1 MTTALRN
8 TYSARLII
16 NIDEFHADIT
26 EDAEKIINALI
37 TKLAAA
43 SAEHSQSI
51 NWDEVDFDV
60 IPENEVY

>member
-1 MTTALRN
+1 MKNALRN
-8 TYSARLII
+8 AYSARLII
-16 NIDEFHADIT
+16 NIDEFHADST
-26 EDAEKIINALI
+26 EDAEKIINDLI

-51 NWDEVDFDV
+51 NWDEVDFDI